1 MEQKKRAPQTHYL
14 VTEEYLMTRSA
25 ALHFPAKQFNGML
38 PSKGSVYGMV
48 IDMPMDPRT
57 VATLVVYINGAA
69 NLYFN
74 NGGSY
79 TGASQRYQS
88 LVQASRL
95 LVINGTRILPEAK
108 KTKQLSMPLGQPHN
122 IFLLT
127 RNGIYEKQVMPTEVS
142 QESKDVQSVYFL
154 YQQVM
159 RELRS
164 AQLKDRAAAQA
175 QK

>member
-38 PSKGSVYGMV
+38 PSKDSVYGMV

-88 LVQASRL
+88 LDRKSTRLNSSHTDISR
-95 LVINGTRILPEAK
+95 
-108 KTKQLSMPLGQPHN
+108 MP
-122 IFLLT
+122 
-127 RNGIYEKQVMPTEVS
+127 S
-142 QESKDVQSVYFL
+142 
-154 YQQVM
+154 
-159 RELRS
+159 S
-164 AQLKDRAAAQA
+164 A
-175 QK
+175 

>member
-1 MEQKKRAPQTHYL
+1 
-14 VTEEYLMTRSA
+14 MTRSA

-38 PSKGSVYGMV
+38 PSKDSVYGMV

-108 KTKQLSMPLGQPHN
+108 KDQAAEHASGT
-122 IFLLT
+122 
-127 RNGIYEKQVMPTEVS
+127 
-142 QESKDVQSVYFL
+142 
-154 YQQVM
+154 
-159 RELRS
+159 
-164 AQLKDRAAAQA
+164 AAQHLPSD
-175 QK
+175 